1 MNDLKNI
8 DTQQVMKNSK
18 TNFLFS
24 TFLLSKN
31 KRVALKTV
39 YAFCRRTD
47 DIVDEETST
56 VDEKKNNLN
65 EWKNEVTKAFES
77 KTDYLLLKD
86 LNNITNKFKIPE
98 QPFFDL
104 IKGME
109 LDLIQNR
116 YKTFED
122 LYKYCYYAA
131 STVGLMTIGIFGY
144 KNEKTIDFAI
154 NLGIAFQL
162 TNILRDIYKDSLVD
176 RIYLPLDDLS
186 KFNYSESE
194 LKEKVVNENF
204 KSLMKFEIAR
214 ANEYYWKAK
223 NELMKEDERN
233 MVPALIME
241 KTYSRILKKIEDIDY
256 DVFSK
261 PVRIP
266 GIKKLLIAISVLLKY
281 KIIG

>member
-65 EWKNEVTKAFES
+65 EWKNEVTKAIES